1 MACFKD
7 FKFQAFLK
15 EYEDLG
21 YHLRLIATFRVGI
34 LSIFPAFVGALVRFM
49 WEVSQRETGLLLRVL
64 LPLAG
69 FFATLIVGLI
79 ERRLVP
85 SYDLLVRR
93 GANLEEIADIYD
105 GIYHRMMRL
114 RTAPALRKTSMVVL
128 LIIAP
133 LFFIVFVVQLIAF
146 IEGVL

>member
-1 MACFKD
+1 MARIED
-7 FKFQAFLK
+7 FRK

-21 YHLRLIATFRVGI
+21 YHLRLIATFRVGV

-79 ERRLVP
+79 ERRMVP
-85 SYDLLVRR
+85 FYDLLIRR
-93 GANLEEIADIYD
+93 GVDIEEIVDIHD

-114 RTAPALRKTSMVVL
+114 RTTPTLRKTSMSVL
-128 LIIAP
+128 LIIAL

-146 IEGVL
+146 IGGML